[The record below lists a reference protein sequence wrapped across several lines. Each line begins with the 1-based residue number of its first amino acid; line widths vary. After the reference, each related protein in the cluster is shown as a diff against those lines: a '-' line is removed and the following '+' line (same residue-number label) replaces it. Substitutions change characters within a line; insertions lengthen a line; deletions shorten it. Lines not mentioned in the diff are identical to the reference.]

1 MSEQNEKSSFT
12 QRIVE
17 VFLTGNLTPLVVLI
31 SLIAGAFAL
40 ILTPREEEPQ
50 IVVPLADVYLDVPG
64 ASAEEVERQVTTR
77 LEKLLY
83 QIDGVEYVYSMS
95 RPHQAIVT
103 VRYFVGEDR
112 ENSLVKLYN
121 KVQSNVDQLPRQVSG
136 WVVKPVEVDDV
147 PLLGVTLWSD
157 ELDDYELRRVAEE
170 LETWVQ
176 AVPNTGRT
184 EIIGGRPRNVCIYVD
199 PARLEANSVPI
210 DELRAALQAVSVSLP
225 ADGIDLA
232 GQRVL
237 IESGALRVAPHEL
250 ARLVVGVRDGVPVY
264 LEDVAELRDG
274 PAEVSSYV
282 RLGFGPSAVGHGA
295 GQEHPHAEQMDP
307 SVDHA
312 AVTLGIAKRKG
323 ANAVWVAQDVRA
335 RIEELRE
342 DVVPDGV
349 FIRYTRD
356 FGETSNHKVNE
367 LIEGLV
373 VAIIIV
379 IALIALSLG
388 YREGLIVAT
397 AVPITFALTLLVN
410 YLAGY
415 SINRV
420 TLFAL
425 TLALGL
431 VVDDPIV
438 DVENIHR
445 HLAMKSK
452 STFKAVLDAVNEVRP
467 PIILATLAVM
477 VSFLPMFF
485 ITGMMGPYMRP
496 MALNVPL
503 SMFMSLVVAFTVTP
517 WLSYLVLRKK
527 YDKQQADAEPVDPAA
542 HDDMHI
548 DESSLIYRVYAR
560 DRCGRCCVQRGLRYG
575 SACW

>member
-1 MSEQNEKSSFT
+1 MSDTPQSGAPSSPENRPFT
-12 QRIVE
+12 QKIVE

-40 ILTPREEEPQ
+40 LLTPREEEPQ
-50 IVVPLADVYLDVPG
+50 IVVPLADVYLEVPG

-95 RPHQAIVT
+95 MPHRSIVT

-121 KVQSNVDQLPRQVSG
+121 KVQSNVDQLPRQVAG

-157 ELDDYELRRVAEE
+157 RLDDYALRRVAEE

-184 EIIGGRPRNVCIYVD
+184 EIIGGRPRRVGVYVD
-199 PARLEANSVPI
+199 PTRLEAQGVPL
-210 DELRAALQAVSVSLP
+210 DQVKEALQAVSTALP
-225 ADGIDLA
+225 AGGIDT
-232 GQRVL
+232 GGERVL
-237 IESGALRVAPHEL
+237 IEAGAVQIPVHEL
-250 ARLVVGVRDGVPVY
+250 QELVIGTRNGVPIY
-264 LEDVAELRDG
+264 LEDVAEVVDG
-274 PAEVSSYV
+274 PCEVTSYV
-282 RLGFGPSAVGHGA
+282 RLGFGPAA
-295 GQEHPHAEQMDP
+295 GDEVPENHRGMGEDY
-307 SVDHA
+307 A
-312 AVTLGIAKRKG
+312 AVTLAVAKRKG
-323 ANAVWVAQDVRA
+323 SNAVWVAQDVRE
-335 RIEELRE
+335 RIDELRE
-342 DVVPDGV
+342 EIVPDGV
-349 FIRYTRD
+349 HVRYTRD
-356 FGETSNHKVNE
+356 HGETSNHKVNE

-388 YREGLIVAT
+388 YREGLVVAA

-445 HLAMKSK
+445 HLCDA
-452 STFKAVLDAVNEVRP
+452 AQERVPGGAGRRQRGAPADHPRHARGDGQLPADVLHHRHD
-467 PIILATLAVM
+467 
-477 VSFLPMFF
+477 
-485 ITGMMGPYMRP
+485 G
-496 MALNVPL
+496 ALH
-503 SMFMSLVVAFTVTP
+503 
-517 WLSYLVLRKK
+517 
-527 YDKQQADAEPVDPAA
+527 AA
-542 HDDMHI
+542 HGVERAAVHVH
-548 DESSLIYRVYAR
+548 EPRRRLHRHALAQLPRAAQGAR
-560 DRCGRCCVQRGLRYG
+560 EARR
-575 SACW
+575 S